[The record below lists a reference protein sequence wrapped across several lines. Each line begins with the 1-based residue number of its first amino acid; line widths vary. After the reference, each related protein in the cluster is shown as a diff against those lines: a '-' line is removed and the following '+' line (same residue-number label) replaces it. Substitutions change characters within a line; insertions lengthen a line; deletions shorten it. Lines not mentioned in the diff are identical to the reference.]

1 MRQALIKTF
10 ILSASLWLIACSSM
24 VPNDPPKVNLVS
36 VVPTA
41 GDSMTPSF
49 DINLR
54 VVNPNKQALSL
65 AGAVYTLSLNG
76 HEIVTG
82 ATSDLP
88 EVPGYGEANFTLPAQ
103 ANLIATFRLLSS
115 FVALK
120 SPELDYQVDVKL
132 DIGSLWPAVNL
143 SEKGTFK
150 LEDLGQQLS
159 SSVQAL

>member
-1 MRQALIKTF
+1 MWQALSKIL
-10 ILSASLWLIACSSM
+10 ILSSSFWLIACSSM
-24 VPNDPPKVNLVS
+24 VPNYPPKVNLVS
-36 VVPTA
+36 VIPTS

-76 HEIVTG
+76 HEVVTG

-88 EVPGYGEANFTLPAQ
+88 EVPGYAEANFTLPAQ
-103 ANLIATFRLLSS
+103 ANLIATFRLLGSL
-115 FVALK
+115 VQLK

-132 DIGSLWPAVNL
+132 DIGSLWPVVNVT
-143 SEKGTFK
+143 EKGTFK

-159 SSVQAL
+159 SSVQSL

>member
-1 MRQALIKTF
+1 MWQALSKIL
-10 ILSASLWLIACSSM
+10 ILSSSFWLIACSSM

-36 VVPTA
+36 VIPTS

-65 AGAVYTLSLNG
+65 AGAVYTLELNG
-76 HEIVTG
+76 HEVVTG

-103 ANLIATFRLLSS
+103 ANLIATFRLLGSL
-115 FVALK
+115 VQLK
-120 SPELDYQVDVKL
+120 SPELDYKVDVKL

-143 SEKGTFK
+143 TEKGTFK

-159 SSVQAL
+159 SSVQSL

>member
-1 MRQALIKTF
+1 MWQALSKIL
-10 ILSASLWLIACSSM
+10 ILSSSFWLMACSSI

-36 VVPTA
+36 VIPTS

-76 HEIVTG
+76 HEVVTG

-103 ANLIATFRLLSS
+103 ANLIATFRLLGSL
-115 FVALK
+115 VQLK
-120 SPELDYQVDVKL
+120 SPELDYKVDVKL

-143 SEKGTFK
+143 TEKGTFK

-159 SSVQAL
+159 SSVQSL